1 MERMI
6 KYHSINQ
13 YRDVVRNVKHKAQ
26 FVGLDSDGNAIM
38 DLSAKMPTLK
48 FIGTIKSNG
57 SNFSV
62 CIDPNLDF
70 WCQSREN
77 IITPEKD
84 NAGSAAFGYYN
95 KEIFLNISTTITELY
110 DVENTYNK
118 TILICGEWC
127 GGNIQKGVAIT
138 GLPKMFI
145 IFNIALV
152 DREGQKI
159 WLTREEMTEVLES
172 QSIPYLNDNHIYSV
186 YQFQT
191 FEIDIDFNKPEIAQN
206 ELNALCEMV
215 EKQCP
220 IGLSFGVDGIGEG
233 LVFKPATEGFEDSGY
248 WMKVK
253 GEAHSKS
260 KVKTL
265 AAVDVE
271 RISNILDLVDK
282 LANNG
287 RLEQFHQIV
296 FDTLNGG
303 TTDMS
308 KMGEFIKAVSTDCLK
323 EELDTIQE
331 SGFTM
336 KELGSFISKNCR
348 EFISNKMNE
357 EAGI

>member
-1 MERMI
+1 MKLVRKENI
-6 KYHSINQ
+6 KKELCY
-13 YRDVVRNVKHKAQ
+13 
-26 FVGLDSDGNAIM
+26 
-38 DLSAKMPTLK
+38 DLS
-48 FIGTIKSNG
+48 IRNNH
-57 SNFSV
+57 NFFANNICVHNTNAGV
-62 CIDPNLDF
+62 CIDKSCNF
-70 WCQSREN
+70 WAQSREN

-84 NAGSAAFGYYN
+84 NAGFAAFAYYN
-95 KEIFLNISTTITELY
+95 EEIFQKIATE
-110 DVENTYNK
+110 VVNPFHRRNTFDK
-118 TILICGEWC
+118 VVSIFGEWC
-127 GGNIQKGVAIT
+127 GKGIQKGVAISE
-138 GLPKMFI
+138 LPKMFI

-152 DREGQKI
+152 DQEGNKT
-159 WLTREEMTEVLES
+159 WLTREEMTEVLNV
-172 QSIPYLNDNHIYSV
+172 QSIPYLNANHIYSV

-191 FEIDIDFNKPEIAQN
+191 FEIDIDFDKPEIAQN

-220 IGLSFGVDGIGEG
+220 IGFSFGVSGIGEG
-233 LVFKPATEGFEDSGY
+233 LVFKSVTEGYEDSGY
-248 WMKVK
+248 FFKVK

-271 RISNILDLVDK
+271 HISNIRELADK

-308 KMGEFIKAVSTDCLK
+308 KMGEFIKAVSTDCIK

-336 KELGSFISKNCR
+336 KELGSHISKNCR

-357 EAGI
+357 EAGIS